1 MVLAGLF
8 AGILFVA
15 LVLGDWLQFTG
26 LTAQAARYGCR
37 IARME
42 DHLPPA
48 PLSHALDQ
56 FGSNGLLQLPNGVAR
71 LFPDDRQLL
80 LRPQRRLRTAWP
92 MKGSIELKQE
102 GEATTLVCSKL
113 IPWSSA
119 LLTPLWFLIVG
130 IGTIAFVV
138 LYLADGGLSSLSGIL
153 MGLGILGIGLLVLAF
168 GLVTIA
174 FAYRL
179 ENHRLM
185 QAYQEL
191 RAVLVPESPARA

>member
-1 MVLAGLF
+1 MRFHHGPEQRMIGVSA
-8 AGILFVA
+8 AVVA
-15 LVLGDWLQFTG
+15 HDRADCFGDCGEVTDQRFHRLGGQF
-26 LTAQAARYGCR
+26 
-37 IARME
+37 
-42 DHLPPA
+42 
-48 PLSHALDQ
+48 
-56 FGSNGLLQLPNGVAR
+56 
-71 LFPDDRQLL
+71 
-80 LRPQRRLRTAWP
+80 
-92 MKGSIELKQE
+92 
-102 GEATTLVCSKL
+102 
-113 IPWSSA
+113 
-119 LLTPLWFLIVG
+119 G

-168 GLVTIA
+168 GLVTFA